1 MLERSRATLSSLAD
15 SAATSTVMEDSK
27 SAEDGPY
34 TTSGV
39 SSKDDNDRI
48 AELARS
54 FSHTAAKRSSGTQS
68 LNPFLS
74 PTPSLDPNS
83 TQFDPRSWARTL
95 LHAFS
100 LNPDQYPRQPLG
112 VSWRYLGV
120 HGFGRDTDYQKD
132 VLNVLWRAPL
142 IAREYISHR
151 KRKIQILNEFDGL
164 VKSGEMLLVLGRP
177 GR

>member
-1 MLERSRATLSSLAD
+1 MSDQAKKELDSVPTPAASSTAMESLESVQD
-15 SAATSTVMEDSK
+15 
-27 SAEDGPY
+27 
-34 TTSGV
+34 TTQSP
-39 SSKDDNDRI
+39 NDERI
-48 AELARS
+48 VELARS
-54 FSHTAAKRSSGTQS
+54 FSHTAARGSSGAQH

-83 TQFDPRSWARTL
+83 TQFDPRHWARTL

-100 LNPDQYPRQPLG
+100 EDPDQYPRQPLG

-132 VLNVLWRAPL
+132 MLNVLWRAPL
-142 IAREYISHR
+142 IVKEALSHR

-164 VKSGEMLLVLGRP
+164 VKSREMLLVLGRP

>member
-1 MLERSRATLSSLAD
+1 MSDQVTKALDSVPTPAASSTARESMESVDDTTRSPNDERVT
-15 SAATSTVMEDSK
+15 
-27 SAEDGPY
+27 
-34 TTSGV
+34 
-39 SSKDDNDRI
+39 
-48 AELARS
+48 ELARS
-54 FSHTAAKRSSGTQS
+54 FSHTAARGSAGPQN

-83 TQFDPRSWARTL
+83 AQFDARHWAKTL

-100 LNPDQYPRQPLG
+100 QDPDQYPRQPLG

-142 IAREYISHR
+142 IVKEAISHR
-151 KRKIQILNEFDGL
+151 RQKIQILNEFDGL
-164 VKSGEMLLVLGRP
+164 VRSREMLLVLGRP

>member
-1 MLERSRATLSSLAD
+1 MSDQSQRELDNLANPTFKSATMESLGSLEEDSDVAYRVSSRA
-15 SAATSTVMEDSK
+15 
-27 SAEDGPY
+27 
-34 TTSGV
+34 
-39 SSKDDNDRI
+39 NDERV
-48 AELARS
+48 AQLARS
-54 FSHTAAKRSSGTQS
+54 FSHTAARSSATQS
-68 LNPFLS
+68 LNPFLC

-83 TQFDPRSWARTL
+83 AQFDPRHWARTL
-95 LHAFS
+95 LHEFS
-100 LNPDQYPRQPLG
+100 QDPDQYPRQPLG

-142 IAREYISHR
+142 IARESISHR
-151 KRKIQILNEFDGL
+151 QRKIQILNEFDGL